1 MHFYHSYG
9 RGQITR
15 GVPIAVLVRRG
26 NEVAML
32 GRGGG
37 GVLVFDYF
45 IIAI

>member
-1 MHFYHSYG
+1 MW
-9 RGQITR
+9 
-15 GVPIAVLVRRG
+15 VPIAVLVRRG

-32 GRGGG
+32 GGG